1 MEKRIELLTTF
12 MMMNGWATDEISIQQ
27 LFIRHAL
34 PHSLRCISDVL
45 DAYGIRHQITHRKGR
60 LPINATRNVALFVP
74 AYSQPFLLFN
84 QLKIKTESPLDEQDI
99 YEIKISEGP
108 GHRRPLE
115 SIIRH
120 AVWKY
125 SHGRIA
131 GLILACM
138 SLGALFSILY
148 NRLPANYLTLGLV
161 LLIGWGL
168 SGLTVKK
175 EFIQKEASKGL
186 CHISGKDTC
195 LELIRSKEAKLFGV
209 MPLGILSFTY
219 YSFLL
224 FAFLMRPDNAMC
236 VVIGYAALL
245 TLPMIAYSVFWQTKY
260 RKICPICIGIDLSL
274 FFQLLLTL
282 RFIRTSALLSEILV
296 VALPLSLFFF
306 ASLQAFILQE
316 RHKVQSLFK
325 DALRSKHENLL
336 SRPEIFQFLIEQ
348 EPLLV
353 NGDLDFTI
361 KNKKEKAYEHHL
373 IFVLNPHCEH
383 CRKLIPAF
391 EYLNN
396 CRIDIIWA
404 SPTKE
409 SFILSSWLI
418 KRYQETEKDAF
429 QITIKHWREG
439 EKPQTGWIPEKQ
451 AAHLATLHHS
461 FVLEHGVL
469 GTPYV
474 LIDGKE
480 LPDIYDYNDLLYLL

>member
-45 DAYGIRHQITHRKGR
+45 DAYGIRHQITHRKG
-60 LPINATRNVALFVP
+60 
-74 AYSQPFLLFN
+74 
-84 QLKIKTESPLDEQDI
+84 
-99 YEIKISEGP
+99 
-108 GHRRPLE
+108 
-115 SIIRH
+115 
-120 AVWKY
+120 
-125 SHGRIA
+125 
-131 GLILACM
+131 
-138 SLGALFSILY
+138 
-148 NRLPANYLTLGLV
+148 RLPANYLTLGLV

-245 TLPMIAYSVFWQTKY
+245 TLPMIAYSVFWQTKH

-306 ASLQAFILQE
+306 ASLQAFIL
-316 RHKVQSLFK
+316 
-325 DALRSKHENLL
+325 LL
-336 SRPEIFQFLIEQ
+336 L
-348 EPLLV
+348 
-353 NGDLDFTI
+353 
-361 KNKKEKAYEHHL
+361 
-373 IFVLNPHCEH
+373 
-383 CRKLIPAF
+383 
-391 EYLNN
+391 
-396 CRIDIIWA
+396 
-404 SPTKE
+404 
-409 SFILSSWLI
+409 
-418 KRYQETEKDAF
+418 
-429 QITIKHWREG
+429 
-439 EKPQTGWIPEKQ
+439 
-451 AAHLATLHHS
+451 
-461 FVLEHGVL
+461 
-469 GTPYV
+469 
-474 LIDGKE
+474 
-480 LPDIYDYNDLLYLL
+480 